1 MTAIPRW
8 ATPRSPERTSLGGDV
23 AAIADAL
30 GRPLLDWQRALV
42 DVAYELDDAGGFCYR
57 TIVWGTPRRS
67 GKSFLM
73 LVMMLHRALGY
84 ADEAQAILYS
94 SQSATEAGKAL
105 DTWAKLIRESP
116 LADQVAHIRRS
127 PGDQCIEF
135 TNGSEIGIVAG
146 TESAGHGR
154 GASFVL
160 LDECMESNHSAQR
173 EMALRPATLTVP
185 DSMIALT
192 STAGSAES
200 TYWRSWVDKGRA
212 AVEAGVRQGICYVEY
227 SIPDD
232 ADMGDDAVLEA
243 NSPGLGTLINLRD
256 LRHHIDA
263 MPDPSDARRAFG
275 NAWTVSRSEVFTR
288 AQIAAVMV
296 DVDEEFTISTDPAVY
311 ALDLRWDRKSGAIAT
326 ADAAGNCKVLE
337 AGLPPADLTA
347 RMIELAEA
355 NPGSVAMD
363 VKAPVGTEMRAL
375 EQAGIRVRHFLQSPA
390 PPGPGIRKGHEELSI
405 TQACGSFSDRFER
418 GELQI
423 QRHPALDAALAAA
436 EKRQVGDSW
445 VWARRESTAD
455 ASPLIAATMA
465 LFLATRVGSVW
476 AYTHE

>member
-8 ATPRSPERTSLGGDV
+8 ASPRSPERNSLGADV

-42 DVAYELDDAGGFCYR
+42 DVAYELDDAGGFAYR

-84 ADEAQAILYS
+84 SDEAQPIIYS

-116 LADQVAHIRRS
+116 LAAQVAHIRRS

-135 TNGSEIGIVAG
+135 TNGSEISIVAG

-160 LDECMESNHSAQR
+160 LDEAMESNHSAQR
-173 EMALRPATLTVP
+173 EMALRPATLTIP

-200 TYWRSWVDKGRA
+200 TFWRSWVDKGRA
-212 AVEAGVRQGICYVEY
+212 AVDADVRQGIAYTEY

-232 ADMGDDAVLEA
+232 ADMGDDDVLEA
-243 NSPGLGTLINLRD
+243 CSPGLGTIINLRD

-288 AQIAAVMV
+288 AQIATVMV
-296 DVDEEFTISTDPAVY
+296 DENEEFAVSTDPAVY
-311 ALDLRWDRKSGAIAT
+311 ALDLDSERHSGAIAM
-326 ADAAGNCKVLE
+326 ADNAGNVRILE

-347 RMIELAEA
+347 RMIEIVEA

-363 VKAPVGTEMRAL
+363 VRAPVGTEMRAL
-375 EQAGIRVRHFLQSPA
+375 EQAGVQVRHFSQSPA
-390 PPGPGIRKGHEELSI
+390 PPGPGIRKGHEELSL
-405 TQACGSFSDRFER
+405 THACGSFSDRFER
-418 GELQI
+418 GELKI

-436 EKRQVGDSW
+436 ERRQVGDSW
-445 VWARRESTAD
+445 VWSRRESAAD
-455 ASPLIAATMA
+455 ASPLIATTMA

-476 AYTHE
+476 VLT